1 MKPFALSIR
10 HAATGRRAAL
20 TVLLSALLS
29 AAVPLTLVACSASLP
44 PGTES
49 STAPSPAVASAGWRL
64 NSQAS
69 ELQFVTTKNTNVA
82 EVQKFTRLAGSISP
96 SGAVQLVI
104 DLASVETQIPI
115 RNERLQTLLFDIARF
130 PTAQFDAQLDLAPVQ
145 ALAVGTHA
153 DVDVV
158 GTLRIRGQSHAA
170 TALLRVVSL
179 RDNRLLV
186 STRAPILVNAAQYD
200 LTAGIEQLRALM
212 GLPNIIGTVPVSL
225 ALVFQR

>member
-1 MKPFALSIR
+1 MTSPAFLIQRGAAHIATALSVSL
-10 HAATGRRAAL
+10 A
-20 TVLLSALLS
+20 LSACN
-29 AAVPLTLVACSASLP
+29 ANLP
-44 PGTES
+44 PSPPTINT
-49 STAPSPAVASAGWRL
+49 STGWTL
-64 NSQAS
+64 NSAAS

-82 EVQKFTRLAGSISP
+82 EVQKFNRLTGSVSP

-115 RNERLQTLLFDIARF
+115 RNERLQTMLFDIAKF
-130 PTAQFDAQLDLAPVQ
+130 PTAQFNGQLDMAPVQ
-145 ALAVGTHA
+145 ALAVGDSA
-153 DVDVV
+153 DLDVA
-158 GTLRIRGQSHAA
+158 GTLRIRGQTQEA

-186 STRAPILVNAAQYD
+186 STRAPILVNAANYD

-212 GLPNIIGTVPVSL
+212 SLPNIIGTVPVSF